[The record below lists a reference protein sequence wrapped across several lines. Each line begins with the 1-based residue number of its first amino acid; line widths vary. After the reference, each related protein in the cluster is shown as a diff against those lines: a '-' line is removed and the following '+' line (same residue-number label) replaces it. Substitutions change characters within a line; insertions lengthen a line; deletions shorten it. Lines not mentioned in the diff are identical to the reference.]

1 MSNIKISC
9 ISCNS
14 INQINFECISCGD
27 LKCINCIESPKCL
40 KCNKDSDFKQSL
52 LSRRIIEKH
61 IHQCEGCYQ
70 TMTYEEYD
78 LHKLSCPNYMFTC
91 KVNNC
96 LFKGSKFEFLYHLRL
111 NHERDMIDLFNEK
124 SHGNMKGKVRKNQN
138 FDDNSNFNFNSM
150 NHSHQAQDQFFL
162 LNQENDNSN
171 NYNPYSSISLD
182 VQNFGP
188 GSSFV
193 SYKNEMNIDNSLQG
207 MNINDSNTYPQSDY
221 PCIEEL
227 DSRFTQLK

>member
-1 MSNIKISC
+1 MSTIQISC
-9 ISCNS
+9 ISCNN
-14 INQINFECISCGD
+14 INQINFECISCGN
-27 LKCINCIESPKCL
+27 LKCINCIENPKCV

-52 LSRRIIEKH
+52 LSQRIIEKH
-61 IHQCEGCYQ
+61 IRQCEACYQ

-78 LHKLSCPNYMFTC
+78 LHKLSCPIYIFTC

-96 LFKGSKFEFLYHLRL
+96 IFKGSKFEFLYHLRL

-124 SHGNMKGKVRKNQN
+124 NHGNVKGKVRKNQN
-138 FDDNSNFNFNSM
+138 FNDNSYFSSM
-150 NHSHQAQDQFFL
+150 NQSHQENDQFFL
-162 LNQENDNSN
+162 LNQGNDNSN
-171 NYNPYSSISLD
+171 HDYNPYSSISLD
-182 VQNFGP
+182 LQNFGP

-207 MNINDSNTYPQSDY
+207 MNANDSNTYPQSDY

-227 DSRFTQLK
+227 DSRFSQLK